1 MNTAET
7 VTLTDKK
14 AKKHIK
20 FIINDDGMFE
30 RWESKDKKRWK
41 LTNTSVSID
50 EVMSEKETIK
60 SRNIFNLYN
69 LIFRLK

>member
-1 MNTAET
+1 MNTTET
-7 VTLTDKK
+7 VNLTDKK

-20 FIINDDGMFE
+20 FIINDGGMFE

-50 EVMSEKETIK
+50 EVMNEKETIK
-60 SRNIFNLYN
+60 NRNIFNLYN
-69 LIFRLK
+69 LIFRSK